1 MRTSPPLLFSL
12 IPITAVAALCLAPAS
27 LLAQEQLPYVVR
39 GDQPPDN
46 SPQPDYTT
54 DHYTAVVVSSLDG
67 KPVSR
72 VLVTS
77 ADRRFAAM
85 TDYEGRISFDYR
97 RIVQSTTDPRKPIP
111 GLFGFGLYGG
121 PQTMPIQF
129 QVRKP
134 GYVSNMVVLYLPAIP
149 SDTPRQPLQLK
160 IVPAGVIT
168 GHVDP
173 DNGDPHPTLQVQLYR
188 KSIQNGSAT
197 WNTAAGTGISA
208 SGTFRFPDLQPG
220 DYKLGTAAW
229 TPPAPQRPAPD
240 SVSGLKPS
248 FYPDAGTLDSAGLI
262 HVGPAETV
270 TARLVPHAATFYH
283 VTIPIAG
290 ADTAAGASVLLLSD
304 STGLNINFN
313 SQDHALEG
321 FLPTG
326 SYTADV
332 ITFTRNPPA
341 PPAQP
346 GAPALVRLVP
356 NRNQNSTAIAH
367 FEVGSGPV
375 HGAPV
380 TPSPT
385 SDIPIYVHREFTNP
399 NPSNSNSQVF
409 SRQGFS
415 GQGSGQ
421 NERMPAVSVFLQPLA
436 PNRGSNGSLAPVLP
450 GDPDDSLKLQNVT
463 EGVYHVNVQSTQGG
477 YVASATCGTT
487 DLLRDPLTVG
497 ASGSASPIVVTLRD
511 DSASL
516 SGTILQNSAAPTQL
530 PTDGGPAN
538 PILVMGIP
546 LDRPETNPLVS
557 GVMIN
562 PSMQQGSFRMG
573 SVPPGRYLFVAYASQ
588 QIFQELEYH
597 NPEVLRD
604 LMTKGT
610 PVTLSAG
617 EKTDIQVPLLPTSS
631 ESGEG
636 N

>member
-12 IPITAVAALCLAPAS
+12 LPIAILAALCLAPAP
-27 LLAQEQLPYVVR
+27 LPAQEQLPYIVR

-46 SPQPDYTT
+46 SPQPNYAT
-54 DHYTAVVVSSLDG
+54 DHYTAVVLSSLDG

-77 ADRRFAAM
+77 GDRRFAAM
-85 TDYEGRISFDYR
+85 TDYEGRFSFDYR
-97 RIVQSTTDPRKPIP
+97 RIVQSASDPRTPIP
-111 GLFGFGLYGG
+111 GLNGFGLYGG
-121 PQTMPIQF
+121 PQTMPLQF

-134 GYVSNMVVLYLPAIP
+134 GYVSNMVVLYLPVAP
-149 SDTPRQPLQLK
+149 PDTPQPPLQLK

-173 DNGDPHPTLQVQLYR
+173 DNGDAHPAIQVQLYR

-197 WNTAAGTGISA
+197 WNTAAGAGVNS
-208 SGTFRFPDLQPG
+208 SGVFRFPDLQPG
-220 DYKLGTAAW
+220 DYKLGTTAW
-229 TPPAPQRPAPD
+229 TAPAPQRPAPD
-240 SVSGLKPS
+240 SLSGLKPS
-248 FYPDAGTLDSAGLI
+248 FYPDATTLDSAGLL

-283 VTIPIAG
+283 VIIPIAG
-290 ADTAAGASVLLLSD
+290 ADEAAGASVLLLSD
-304 STGLNINFN
+304 STGLNINYN
-313 SQDHALEG
+313 AQDHALEG

-332 ITFTRNPPA
+332 ITFTRTPPS
-341 PPAQP
+341 PPPPP
-346 GAPALVRLVP
+346 GAPPGFVRFVP
-356 NRNQNSTAIAH
+356 NRNQNSTTIAH
-367 FEVGSGPV
+367 FEVGSAPV

-399 NPSNSNSQVF
+399 NSSRPNIQVF
-409 SRQGFS
+409 SGPVG
-415 GQGSGQ
+415 GQDQ
-421 NERMPAVSVFLQPLA
+421 NQRMPAVSVYLQPLA
-436 PNRGSNGSLAPVLP
+436 QNRGSNGSLAPVLP

-463 EGVYHVNVQSTQGG
+463 EGVYHVNVQSMQGG

-497 ASGSASPIVVTLRD
+497 ASGSAFPIIVTLRD
-511 DSASL
+511 DSASIT
-516 SGTILQNSAAPTQL
+516 GTILHDSSAPTQA

-538 PILVMGIP
+538 PVIVLGIP
-546 LDRPETNPLVS
+546 LDRPETTPLFAAF
-557 GVMIN
+557 MIS
-562 PSMQQGSFRMG
+562 PAFPQGHFQVNMA
-573 SVPPGRYLFVAYASQ
+573 PPGRYLFVASQ
-588 QIFQELEYH
+588 RQLYQDLEYR
-597 NPEVLRD
+597 NPDVLRD
-604 LMTKGT
+604 LMSKGT

-617 EKTDIQVPLLPTSS
+617 EKTDIQVPLLPITSQ
-631 ESGEG
+631 SGEG

>member
-1 MRTSPPLLFSL
+1 MRTSPPLLCFL
-12 IPITAVAALCLAPAS
+12 FPIAFLAALCLPPA
-27 LLAQEQLPYVVR
+27 LLPAQEQLPYVVR

-46 SPQPDYTT
+46 SPQPNYTT

-67 KPVSR
+67 RPVSR

-77 ADRRFAAM
+77 PDRRFAAM

-97 RIVQSTTDPRKPIP
+97 RIVQSNTDPRTPIP

-134 GYVSNMVVLYLPAIP
+134 GYVSNMVVLYLPAAP
-149 SDTPRQPLQLK
+149 PDTPQPPLQLK
-160 IVPAGVIT
+160 IVPAGIIT

-173 DNGDPHPTLQVQLYR
+173 DNGAAAPSFLQVQLYR
-188 KSIQNGSAT
+188 KSIQNGIAT
-197 WNTAAGTGISA
+197 WNTAAGAAVNS
-208 SGTFRFPDLQPG
+208 SGAFRFPDLQPG
-220 DYKLGTAAW
+220 DYKLGTGAW
-229 TPPAPQRPAPD
+229 NSPAPQRPGPD
-240 SVSGLKPS
+240 SLPGLKPS
-248 FYPDAGTLDSAGLI
+248 FYPDATTLDSAGLI
-262 HVGPAETV
+262 HVAPAETV

-283 VTIPIAG
+283 VTIPIG
-290 ADTAAGASVLLLSD
+290 ADDAGGASVMLLSD

-313 SQDHALEG
+313 TQDHALEG
-321 FLPTG
+321 YLPTG

-341 PPAQP
+341 PPTQP
-346 GAPALVRLVP
+346 GTPTLVRLVP
-356 NRNQNSTAIAH
+356 NRTQNTTSTVAH
-367 FEVGSGPV
+367 FEVGSAPV

-385 SDIPIYVHREFTNP
+385 SNIPIYVHREFTNP
-399 NPSNSNSQVF
+399 NPSSSSNVQVF
-409 SRQGFS
+409 SGPANV
-415 GQGSGQ
+415 Q
-421 NERMPAVSVFLQPLA
+421 NQRTPAVYVFLQPLA
-436 PNRGSNGSLAPVLP
+436 SNRGSSANLAPVLP
-450 GDPDDSLKLQNVT
+450 SDPDDTLKLQNVT

-497 ASGSASPIVVTLRD
+497 ASGSAFPIVVTLRD
-511 DSASL
+511 DAASV
-516 SGTILQNSAAPTQL
+516 SGTILPGSAASTPT

-538 PILVMGIP
+538 PIIVMGIP
-546 LDRPETNPLVS
+546 LDRPETNPLAS

-562 PSMQQGSFRMG
+562 PSMPQGSFRIGM
-573 SVPPGRYLFVAYASQ
+573 VPPGRYLFVASSR
-588 QIFQELEYH
+588 QIYQELEYR
-597 NPEVLRD
+597 NPDILRD
-604 LMTKGT
+604 LMTEGT

-617 EKTDIQVPLLPTSS
+617 QKTDIQVPLLPISSQSS
-631 ESGEG
+631 EG